1 MTVAAIYA
9 RYSSDAQRD
18 ESIEI
23 QVEQC
28 SALIGREGW
37 EQGEV
42 YADYAKT
49 GTNDNRP
56 AFRRC
61 IADGRA
67 GLFDVLVMYKT
78 DRFARNVEVS
88 RRYKREL
95 RDAGVRIVSVRE
107 GEMPGTP
114 DGMLG
119 EGVAELFAEYYSR
132 NLSVLVKGGIR
143 KSAEMGLAAGV
154 RIYGYRTGADGR
166 FEVNGREAE
175 VVRSVFSAYLDG
187 ESTTRIAERLERE
200 GVPTVRGGKWRAQGI
215 SKMLRN
221 DAYAGVYRY
230 AGVEIPDGM
239 PALVGRRDF
248 DMVQEEMDARRDR
261 RSATRRGTEDYSLT
275 GKLFCVLDGRPMGGY
290 SGTGKAGRKYCYYKD
305 KGGCGLSVPKDAIEE
320 AVVSAL
326 MSELREER
334 FRGHDG
340 RGPHALHRREAGQD
354 ARVEAE
360 LAAVRKEAGNIVSAI
375 AKCGD
380 LPALTDALPR
390 LQGRIDDLEM
400 DLARARFD
408 RTEMTDPDKVRCM
421 VREIIDRIDRNP
433 GRAADAVAA
442 FVYRIYTDG
451 ESIVIVFDFGNGAK
465 EFDLGTV
472 QAIIKGELPVEKGVR
487 LIRKWCA
494 VRDSNPRRTD
504 S

>member
-1 MTVAAIYA
+1 MTVAAVYA

-28 SALIGREGW
+28 AALIEREGW
-37 EQGEV
+37 EMGEV

-61 IADGRA
+61 IADGSA
-67 GLFDVLVMYKT
+67 GLFDVLVIYKT

-95 RDAGVRIVSVRE
+95 RAAGVRIVSVRE
-107 GEMPGTP
+107 GEMPDTP

-143 KSAEMGLAAGV
+143 KSAELGLAAGV
-154 RIYGYRTGADGR
+154 RIYGYRTGEDGR
-166 FEVNGREAE
+166 FAEEAREAE
-175 VVRSVFSAYLDG
+175 VVRSVFAAYLGG
-187 ESTTRIAERLERE
+187 ESTTRIAERLERD
-200 GVPTVRGGKWRAQGI
+200 GVPTVRGGRWRPQGI

-230 AGVEIPDGM
+230 AGVEIPGGM
-239 PALVGRRDF
+239 PAIIGRRDF
-248 DMVQEEMDARRDR
+248 DMVQAEMDARRDHRSAAR
-261 RSATRRGTEDYSLT
+261 RSTEDYSLT
-275 GKLFCVLDGRPMGGY
+275 GRLFCAIDGRPMGGY
-290 SGTGKAGRKYCYYKD
+290 SGTGKAGRKYCYYRD
-305 KGGCGLSVPKDAIEE
+305 NGGCGLSVPKDAIEG
-320 AVVSAL
+320 AVVSELVAL
-326 MSELREER
+326 LRE
-334 FRGHDG
+334 DG
-340 RGPHALHRREAGQD
+340 SVDRMVEEVMRSTAAKPDRTREL
-354 ARVEAE
+354 EAE
-360 LAAVRKEAGNIVSAI
+360 LAEVRKQAENVVSAI
-375 AKCGD
+375 ARCGD
-380 LPALTDALPR
+380 LPALTDALPP
-390 LQGRIDDLEM
+390 LQARMDDIEM
-400 DLARARFD
+400 ELARARFD
-408 RTEMTDPDKVRCM
+408 RTEMVDPAKVRAM
-421 VREIIDRIDRNP
+421 VREIVERIDRDP
-433 GRAADAVAA
+433 SRAADAVAA
-442 FVYRIYTDG
+442 FVDKIYTDG
-451 ESIVIVFDFGNGAK
+451 ESIMVVFDLGDGAK

-472 QAIIKGELPVEKGVR
+472 QGIIKGELPDEQGVR